1 MSKQIHVCPI
11 CFRSNYDHTGLEV
24 ATCKSQM
31 KKKSTSLPR
40 AHFSEVVK
48 ALAKKLQNGLCNI
61 GHMLSFIISMTD
73 VVTVLIIVLCYVVTV
88 ILKLH
93 SWIGIDDE

>member
-1 MSKQIHVCPI
+1 MD
-11 CFRSNYDHTGLEV
+11 Y
-24 ATCKSQM
+24 
-31 KKKSTSLPR
+31 
-40 AHFSEVVK
+40 
-48 ALAKKLQNGLCNI
+48 AKDVSNI